1 MLAGLRMWAAY
12 MPAAYYV
19 LGRLCLEPPS
29 SVVRP

>member
-19 LGRLCLEPPS
+19 LGRLCAALCAEPLMH
-29 SVVRP
+29 